1 MTDQTN
7 DRSTESPGSALLR
20 LVDPRLPLPWLIAA
34 IVVAS
39 GVYFKVQ
46 TMTEVLAELQITVR
60 TGNQSYTALAGDQ
73 ALTKFRVTTTE
84 DDIKVLKA
92 AVLALQQA
100 RR

>member
-7 DRSTESPGSALLR
+7 DRPTESPGSALLR

-46 TMTEVLAELQITVR
+46 TLTEAVVDLQITVR
-60 TGNQSYTALAGDQ
+60 TGNQSYTTLAGEQ
-73 ALTKFRVTTTE
+73 ALTKFRVNNTE
-84 DDIKVLKA
+84 DDVKALKA
-92 AVLALQQA
+92 AVLVLQQA